1 MKRKPQVALNDDA
14 WKMIKTI
21 ANEANDGF
29 KNGHITCSDVVNE
42 LVMNAKIDIRALQA
56 RHTNIRKSLRLMASQ
71 KEIDIDL
78 AIKSLLEMKAR
89 TQKRSLKSSGASEE
103 FSN

>member
-1 MKRKPQVALNDDA
+1 MKRKLQVALNDDA
-14 WKMIKTI
+14 WKMIETTAKD
-21 ANEANDGF
+21 ANDGF

-42 LVMNAKIDIRALQA
+42 IVMNAKVDIRALQA

-89 TQKRSLKSSGASEE
+89 TQKKTQKNSGLLEE
-103 FSN
+103 VLN

>member
-1 MKRKPQVALNDDA
+1 MKKKLQVALNDDA
-14 WKMIKTI
+14 WRMIETI
-21 ANEANDGF
+21 AKEANDGF

-42 LVMNAKIDIRALQA
+42 IMVNAKIDIRALQA

-89 TQKRSLKSSGASEE
+89 TQKKPLKSPGASEE
-103 FSN
+103 YLN